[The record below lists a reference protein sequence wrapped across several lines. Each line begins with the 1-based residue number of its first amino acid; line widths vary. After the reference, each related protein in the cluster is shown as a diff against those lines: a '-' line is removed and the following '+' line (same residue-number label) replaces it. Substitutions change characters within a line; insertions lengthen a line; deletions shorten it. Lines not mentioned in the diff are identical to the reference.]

1 MGSRTV
7 APESTDIA
15 ETEIVT
21 ATTTAETLS
30 ETTAPETAN
39 DADVKV
45 EKTEQAADGTAET
58 KEQAKENESNKPQTI
73 YYSGSALTEAIQQYP
88 ETELTVSSPI
98 QDGIVK
104 DWASMEAL
112 W

>member
-7 APESTDIA
+7 APETTDIA
-15 ETEIVT
+15 ETET
-21 ATTTAETLS
+21 AAATTAETPS
-30 ETTAPETAN
+30 ETTAPETTGG
-39 DADVKV
+39 ADIKV
-45 EKTEQAADGTAET
+45 EKTEQAAEGAAET
-58 KEQAKENESNKPQTI
+58 KEQAKENDINKPQTI
-73 YYSGSALTEAIQQYP
+73 YYCGSALTEAIQQYP
-88 ETELTVSSPI
+88 ESELTVSTPI